1 MRLLCGKLTFCR
13 HSIVP
18 YILANW
24 LPVLPSTSWCAKV
37 SLHGTILGQMSHPQ
51 AEDLFCQAHV
61 TFPNTGRQPPILVDS
76 KSVLIVF
83 IVDGALFLFQLL
95 FDLQCS
101 SMGGTK
107 RVLFA
112 CVSVCVCVCVSLSF
126 GCFCVC
132 GSEFHWTTCPWV
144 YSGKI
149 IGTTT
154 AHASFVLGLLTATK
168 PYLHSGMWKIIQGKS
183 FTSQKRL
190 IPSTPNSDIG
200 SAPNVHPLF
209 CCNPTPQW
217 MWSHLTHLI

>member
-1 MRLLCGKLTFCR
+1 
-13 HSIVP
+13 
-18 YILANW
+18 
-24 LPVLPSTSWCAKV
+24 
-37 SLHGTILGQMSHPQ
+37 MSHPQ
-51 AEDLFCQAHV
+51 AEDLFCQAHNV
-61 TFPNTGRQPPILVDS
+61 TFPNTPRQPPILVDS

-83 IVDGALFLFQLL
+83 IIDGALFLFQLL

-101 SMGGTK
+101 SMGG
-107 RVLFA
+107 L
-112 CVSVCVCVCVSLSF
+112 SVYYWRMSVCVCVSLSF

-132 GSEFHWTTCPWV
+132 GSEFHWTTCSWV

-200 SAPNVHPLF
+200 FAPNVHPLF
-209 CCNPTPQW
+209 CCTVAKNAQCGCG
-217 MWSHLTHLI
+217 

>member
-112 CVSVCVCVCVSLSF
+112 CVSVCVCVRVFIFRVFLCVWKWVSLDHMPMGVF
-126 GCFCVC
+126 GKNYWDNNCSCFFRAWPSHSYETISPLRNVENH
-132 GSEFHWTTCPWV
+132 SRKIFHVTEKTHTFNPQLRYRFRTKC
-144 YSGKI
+144 S
-149 IGTTT
+149 
-154 AHASFVLGLLTATK
+154 SFVLL
-168 PYLHSGMWKIIQGKS
+168 
-183 FTSQKRL
+183 
-190 IPSTPNSDIG
+190 
-200 SAPNVHPLF
+200 
-209 CCNPTPQW
+209 
-217 MWSHLTHLI
+217 